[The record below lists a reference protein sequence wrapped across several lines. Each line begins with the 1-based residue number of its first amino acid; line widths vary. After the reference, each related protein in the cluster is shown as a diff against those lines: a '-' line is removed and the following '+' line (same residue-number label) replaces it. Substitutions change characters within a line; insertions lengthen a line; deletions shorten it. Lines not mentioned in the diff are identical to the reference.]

1 MTVLTTTLPAVNP
14 IRLGSQPIR
23 RRALVPQV
31 APPVEEGGPND
42 EQEDQTEQPETD
54 VVAAA
59 DAAPSAAPTEP
70 ARRGRGRPRKNV
82 VDVIAQGASAFMPGG
97 AYEKLRESSKGAV
110 PSPFPLRP
118 ATQEDLA
125 ALGAAAILAS
135 QEGLTLQ
142 TYVDRA
148 RGMVEAY
155 DRCVVSKDGV

>member
-31 APPVEEGGPND
+31 EPPVEEGGPND

-59 DAAPSAAPTEP
+59 DAAPPAAPTEP
-70 ARRGRGRPRKNV
+70 VRRGRGRPRKNV
-82 VDVIAQGASAFMPGG
+82 VDVIAQGSTKTPAPAI
-97 AYEKLRESSKGAV
+97 AAA
-110 PSPFPLRP
+110 LRP
-118 ATQEDLA
+118 MKDDLA
-125 ALGAAAILAS
+125 AVGTAAIMAS
-135 QEGLTLQ
+135 QEGLTLKG
-142 TYVDRA
+142 YIDRA
-148 RGMVEAY
+148 RGIVAAY